1 MNKAPL
7 TIKMLKYQFNLNG
20 EIEFQYKNKKY
31 YIFFSTK
38 ILIGEQYNANDEHS
52 YDDLNALLN
61 DYKIDGIAFINI
73 LPETDLIWMS

>member
-1 MNKAPL
+1 MNKVPL
-7 TIKMLKYQFNLNG
+7 TIEMLKYQFDLNG
-20 EIEFQYKNKKY
+20 EIEFQYQNKKY

-38 ILIGEQYNANDEHS
+38 ILVGEQYNANDEHS